1 MAFYQLDKPITVY
14 RQQFEKYVLEIF
26 GDHRISRESL
36 DLEGLMFR
44 IKYVIRKKGYNDEV
58 EDLLIQ
64 YTEIS
69 TEMRNNFSRVVVNII
84 QNKIIKADD
93 LVDVLTYDVNFDP
106 NYVKFTMKLV
116 STSQEWLEKIDNAI
130 DSHEVYNLYPGEYF
144 RFSTDSYNDGIAKAY
159 PELFKDNHI
168 DIGKGDDGS
177 VFCHSFTFQTSE
189 ACSLS
194 CHYCL
199 GAGTQ
204 ILMAD
209 KTYKNIEDIK
219 LGDMVMGFDEDDYE
233 DEPASDFYP
242 VKVTALFLRR
252 SNCFKMSSKEFT
264 GDILITPD
272 HLVYT
277 DLDEWTPV
285 DELDKTVP
293 VMVYD
298 ERGFFRQI
306 WNYSVKRKHTNTM
319 DVYNIETDSHTYVA
333 NNLCV
338 HNCYQFNKSNMKMN
352 FDTAK
357 EFIDHL
363 LNDDYGYINRHNS
376 PAIILEFIGGE
387 PLLEISLTR
396 KIYEYFLDRCYELNH
411 PWFTLHRLSICSNG
425 MQYFDDEVQE
435 FFKLYAANISFN
447 ISIDGNKELHDSCRV
462 QPNGEGSYDI
472 DMAALNHFNKHYT
485 PERNS
490 KMTLSPQNI
499 TYLYDSVIDFIKNDM
514 KVINI
519 NCVFEEGWKP
529 EHAREEYYQLKKLAD
544 YLIDNNLDSIYV
556 AIFNERQ
563 EEQLGKDYDGTSCG
577 GSGSMLAI
585 RPNGE
590 FYPCL
595 RYMPSSIGD
604 DNNSMCIGTVKDG
617 MVGREQDSE
626 ILKMLDGITR
636 RSQTT
641 DICWSCPIAS
651 DCMCCIALSS
661 TVYGTPTKRTTFAC
675 IMMIAEALANVYYW
689 NRLLLKHPD
698 WNLQV
703 RENHV
708 PLEWQRI
715 VLPED
720 EIAELGLLEATAT
733 IKKNFE

>member
-1 MAFYQLDKPITVY
+1 MVFQLDKPIILY
-14 RQQFEKYVLEIF
+14 RQHFEKRVLEIF
-26 GDHRISRESL
+26 GDHRISRQSL
-36 DLEGLMFR
+36 DLEGLMFK
-44 IKYVIRKKGYNDEV
+44 IQYVLRRFGYTDEV
-58 EDLLIQ
+58 QQMMDD
-64 YTEIS
+64 YSEIS
-69 TEMRNNFSRVVVNII
+69 TEMRTCFSKVVVDILQNNII
-84 QNKIIKADD
+84 RCDD
-93 LVDVLTYDVNFDP
+93 LIDVMTYDVKFDP
-106 NYVKFTMKLV
+106 NYVKFTMKII
-116 STSQEWLEKIDNAI
+116 SESKEWLSELDKRF
-130 DSHEVYNLYPGEYF
+130 DSNEVFNLYPDKYF
-144 RFSTDSYNDGIAKAY
+144 RFNTDSYNDGIAKAY
-159 PELFKDNHI
+159 PELFENKYTDV
-168 DIGKGDDGS
+168 GKGEDGS
-177 VFCHSFTFQTSE
+177 IFCHSFTFQTSE

-199 GAGTQ
+199 APGTK

-209 KTYKNIEDIK
+209 KTWKNIEDVR
-219 LGDMVMGFDEDDYE
+219 LGDLVMGFDEDEYE
-233 DEPASDFYP
+233 DEPATDFYP
-242 VKVTALFLRR
+242 TKVTALFLNESICYR
-252 SNCFKMSSKEFT
+252 MSSKEFT
-264 GDILITPD
+264 DDILITPD

-285 DELDKTVP
+285 EELDKTVP
-293 VMVYD
+293 VMVY
-298 ERGFFRQI
+298 EEHGFFKQI
-306 WNYSVKRKHTNTM
+306 WNYSVKRKHTNPIE
-319 DVYNIETDSHTYVA
+319 VYNIETLSHTYVA

-338 HNCYQFNKSNMKMN
+338 HNCYQFNKSNMRMD
-352 FDTAK
+352 FETAK

-363 LNDDYGYINRHNS
+363 LNDDYGYINRYNS

-396 KIYEYFLDRCYELNH
+396 KIYEYFLDRCYELKH

-425 MQYFDDEVQE
+425 MQYFDEEVQE
-435 FFKLYAANISFN
+435 FFKLYSSQISFN
-447 ISIDGNKELHDSCRV
+447 ISIDGNKELHDACRV

-472 DMAALNHFNKHYT
+472 DICALNHFNKHFS

-499 TYLYDSVIDFIKNDM
+499 TYLYDSVVDFIKNDM

-544 YLIDNNLDSIYV
+544 YLIDNNLESIYV

-563 EEQLGKDYDGTSCG
+563 EDTLDKEYDGVSCG
-577 GSGSMLAI
+577 GSGSMLAV

-604 DNNSMCIGTVKDG
+604 DNKSMCIGTVKDG

-636 RSQTT
+636 RSQNN

-651 DCMCCIALSS
+651 DCMACLALGS
-661 TVYGTPTKRTTFAC
+661 TVFGTPTKRTTFIC
-675 IMMIAEALANVYYW
+675 IMVIAEALANVYYW
-689 NRLLLKHPD
+689 NRLLLKHPE
-698 WNLQV
+698 WNLEV
-703 RENHV
+703 RRNNV

-715 VLPED
+715 VLPEE
-720 EIAELGLLEATAT
+720 EIEELALLEATALM
-733 IKKNFE
+733 KKME